1 MEGQA
6 RRVFENIKSILQAAG
21 ASFKNI
27 VAIKRYITD
36 MSEMDILNNVQKE
49 YFGEHMN
56 FASTTIE
63 VKGLVR
69 PPADVGV
76 SRKLKVE
83 IEAIAVLDK

>member
-1 MEGQA
+1 
-6 RRVFENIKSILQAAG
+6 
-21 ASFKNI
+21 
-27 VAIKRYITD
+27 
-36 MSEMDILNNVQKE
+36 VQKE